1 MTSKDRSSLNNAI
14 LILCGLRVGCYCVYG
29 YILILILLYFYLDY
43 GFHYGY
49 IWFNDAFS
57 NQYDLHSYNVNYL
70 T

>member
-29 YILILILLYFYLDY
+29 YILILIFDYFYLDY

-49 IWFNDAFS
+49 I
-57 NQYDLHSYNVNYL
+57 
-70 T
+70 